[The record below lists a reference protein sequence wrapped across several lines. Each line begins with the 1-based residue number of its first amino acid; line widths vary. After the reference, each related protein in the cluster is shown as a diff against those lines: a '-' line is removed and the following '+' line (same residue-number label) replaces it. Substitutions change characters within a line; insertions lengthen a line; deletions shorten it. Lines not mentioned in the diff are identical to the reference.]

1 MAARQWQG
9 TQTQS
14 APGPTDFSA
23 IIRPPYSPRRRVIN
37 NFHNKTAFI
46 TGGAAGIGLGMAR
59 AFAERGMNLALI
71 DIDAEA
77 LAQASAALTATG
89 CKVRTFALDIT
100 DIDQLKQAVAATAA
114 AFGGINIVC
123 ANAGV
128 TGFLG
133 PLQHG
138 SEADWNWII
147 DVNIKGT
154 VNTIQAAL
162 PHVLEHEHDGHV
174 VITSSIS
181 GLRVHNPS
189 RGQGMYN
196 TTKFAMVGLGEALAL
211 DLEPH
216 GIGVS
221 VVCPGVVN
229 TDISNAGRNRQAR
242 YGGAFASASADF
254 VLAKAAKSGT
264 DPLIFGRWV
273 VKAVERN
280 QLIVITHPQ
289 DRDQVE
295 ARHARIMQAFEDCA
309 SLTAQ

>member
-1 MAARQWQG
+1 MDHGAAGAAEVLPGSTAQG
-9 TQTQS
+9 LGYNPAANTHRRCVIET
-14 APGPTDFSA
+14 FS
-23 IIRPPYSPRRRVIN
+23 
-37 NFHNKTAFI
+37 NKTALI

-59 AFAERGMNLALI
+59 AFAERGMHLALV
-71 DIDAEA
+71 DIDANA
-77 LAQASAALTATG
+77 LAQARAQFAGLP
-89 CKVRTFALDIT
+89 CKVLTFALDIT
-100 DIDQLKQAVAATAA
+100 DMEQLRQAAATTAA
-114 AFGGINIVC
+114 ELGGINIVC

-133 PLQHG
+133 PLQQG
-138 SEADWNWII
+138 SDADWNWII

-154 VNTIQAAL
+154 VNTVQATL
-162 PHVLEHEHDGHV
+162 PWLMKNEHDAHI

-181 GLRVHNPS
+181 GLRVHKPS

-196 TTKFAMVGLGEALAL
+196 TTKFAMVGLAEALAL

-221 VVCPGVVN
+221 VLCPGVVN

-242 YGGAFASASADF
+242 YGGAYATAAEDF

-264 DPLIFGRWV
+264 DPLVFGRWV
-273 VKAVERN
+273 LKAIERN

-295 ARHARIMQAFEDCA
+295 ARHARIMRAFDDCA
-309 SLTAQ
+309 TLVAE